1 MAFTPT
7 RTARLG
13 YVQPPIIENG
23 ARVNSL
29 TLPILEPLPLR
40 LEAVEKIPM
49 SDAPRIEDFRLI
61 VSV

>member
-1 MAFTPT
+1 M
-7 RTARLG
+7 
-13 YVQPPIIENG
+13 QPPIIENG

-29 TLPILEPLPLR
+29 TLPILAPLPLR

-49 SDAPRIEDFRLI
+49 SDAPRIEDFRLV